1 MPADTPLSG
10 HPPSEHRDAVIARIM
25 TLSDAAAAAELHQV
39 LGRIERRH
47 ADAAPLLERRFVEI
61 QDMRRDLQHI
71 APERARLIGACFTEE
86 YAFEAAALFNPS
98 MIAHPSQRDATAGG
112 LRFIL
117 SLRAVGEGHVSSI
130 IFRTGCIGAD
140 GNLLIDPAAPNPG
153 SARAEPI
160 PGPSLAEPGVRFT
173 SDRHRELSNV
183 VLFPASKAH
192 RRGLEDLR
200 MVGFDDGDG
209 GRVCLGTL
217 TGVGSESVRQE
228 LLRTSDFRTFDLTPI
243 AGPYASIKGMVPF
256 PRRIAGRYA
265 MLGRVDHDGLWLLS
279 SSDLYCWEN
288 GVRIVLPSEP
298 WEVIQIGN
306 CGAPIE
312 LPEGWLVLTHGVGP
326 LRSYAIGAC
335 LLDRNDP
342 TRLIARL
349 TRPLISPDARHWAG
363 YVPNTVYSCGGLV
376 HVGALYLPFGI
387 ADSFT
392 GVARVDVAELLQAM
406 TPS

>member
-1 MPADTPLSG
+1 
-10 HPPSEHRDAVIARIM
+10 
-25 TLSDAAAAAELHQV
+25 
-39 LGRIERRH
+39 
-47 ADAAPLLERRFVEI
+47 
-61 QDMRRDLQHI
+61 
-71 APERARLIGACFTEE
+71 
-86 YAFEAAALFNPS
+86 
-98 MIAHPSQRDATAGG
+98 
-112 LRFIL
+112 
-117 SLRAVGEGHVSSI
+117 
-130 IFRTGCIGAD
+130 
-140 GNLLIDPAAPNPG
+140 
-153 SARAEPI
+153 
-160 PGPSLAEPGVRFT
+160 
-173 SDRHRELSNV
+173 
-183 VLFPASKAH
+183 
-192 RRGLEDLR
+192 